1 MNIFKRAWAWLTTK
15 KETPVT
21 DTTATTTAAD
31 TSTPTVITSTESVS
45 SEATT
50 PAATTTTTTTVS
62 TNESLLAELKGLL
75 VKLGHDVEA
84 EWDAVVSLAKTR
96 ISKTQ

>member
-1 MNIFKRAWAWLTTK
+1 M
-15 KETPVT
+15 T
-21 DTTATTTAAD
+21 DTTATTTTAD
-31 TSTPTVITSTESVS
+31 TSTATTTTVAAPVEV
-45 SEATT
+45 TT

>member
-1 MNIFKRAWAWLTTK
+1 MNIFKRAWLWLTTK

-21 DTTATTTAAD
+21 DTTATTTTAD
-31 TSTPTVITSTESVS
+31 ASTATTSTTVAAPAEV
-45 SEATT
+45 TT